1 MDKALQEYYEAR
13 FDMMTS
19 KGWKDLLEDVEI
31 IIKSYSNVMV
41 IDNEKDLYK
50 KQGQLDILL
59 WLSNLK
65 QESERAWEELNNEKN
80 I

>member
-13 FDMMTS
+13 FDMMAS
-19 KGWKDLLEDVEI
+19 KGWQDLVEDMELV
-31 IIKSYSNVMV
+31 IKNYSNVMA
-41 IDNEKDLYK
+41 IDTEKDLHK
-50 KQGQLDILL
+50 NQGRLDILL

-80 I
+80 V

>member
-13 FDMMTS
+13 FDMMSS
-19 KGWKDLLEDVEI
+19 KGWNDLIEDLKI
-31 IIKSYSNVMV
+31 IINSYSNVMA
-41 IDNEKDLYK
+41 IDNEKDLFK

-65 QESERAWEELNNEKN
+65 QESERAWEELNNEKD

>member
-19 KGWKDLLEDVEI
+19 KGWKDLLEDI
-31 IIKSYSNVMV
+31 DLITKSYSNVLA
-41 IDNEKDLYK
+41 INDEKELYK
-50 KQGQLDILL
+50 RQGQLDILL
-59 WLSNLK
+59 FISNLK
-65 QESERAWEELNNEKN
+65 QESERAWEEINNEKN

>member
-19 KGWKDLLEDVEI
+19 KGWKDLLEDVEL
-31 IIKSYSNVMV
+31 IIKSYSNVMA

>member
-13 FDMMTS
+13 FDMMSS
-19 KGWKDLLEDVEI
+19 KGWDDLLEDMKMI
-31 IIKSYSNVMV
+31 INSYSNVMA
-41 IDNEKDLYK
+41 IDNEKDLFK

-65 QESERAWEELNNEKN
+65 QESERAWEELNNEKD

>member
-13 FDMMTS
+13 FDMMSS
-19 KGWKDLLEDVEI
+19 KGWNDLIEDLKI
-31 IIKSYSNVMV
+31 IISSYSNVMA
-41 IDNEKDLYK
+41 IDNEKDLFK

-65 QESERAWEELNNEKN
+65 QESERAWEELNNEKD

>member
-13 FDMMTS
+13 FDMMSS
-19 KGWKDLLEDVEI
+19 KGWKDLLEDVELI
-31 IIKSYSNVMV
+31 VKSYNNVMA
-41 IDNEKDLYK
+41 IDNDKDLYK

-59 WLSNLK
+59 WLANLK

>member
-13 FDMMTS
+13 FDMISS
-19 KGWKDLLEDVEI
+19 KGWKDLVEDMELV
-31 IIKSYSNVMV
+31 IKNYSNVMA
-41 IDNEKDLYK
+41 IDTEKDLHK
-50 KQGQLDILL
+50 NQGRLDILL

-80 I
+80 V

>member
-13 FDMMTS
+13 FDMMSS
-19 KGWKDLLEDVEI
+19 KGWNDLIEDLQI
-31 IIKSYSNVMV
+31 IINSYSNVMA
-41 IDNEKDLYK
+41 IDNEKDLFK

-65 QESERAWEELNNEKN
+65 QESERAWEELNNEKD

>member
-13 FDMMTS
+13 FDMMSS
-19 KGWKDLLEDVEI
+19 KGWKDLLEDVELI
-31 IIKSYSNVMV
+31 VKSYNNVMA
-41 IDNEKDLYK
+41 IDNDKDLFK

-59 WLSNLK
+59 WLANLK

>member
-13 FDMMTS
+13 FDMMAS
-19 KGWKDLLEDVEI
+19 KGWQDLVEDMELV
-31 IIKSYSNVMV
+31 IKSYSNVMA
-41 IDNEKDLYK
+41 IDNEKDLFK

-80 I
+80 V

>member
-13 FDMMTS
+13 FDMMSS
-19 KGWKDLLEDVEI
+19 KGWNDLLEDMKIVI
-31 IIKSYSNVMV
+31 NSYSNVMA
-41 IDNEKDLYK
+41 INNEKELFK